1 MVLKHCDLMFKKR
14 RKTKVIK
21 WKETVTFILW
31 QPSIKSS
38 IMQRDNRK
46 LVQCVS
52 VIGCQSPQQLKCVL
66 LYAVYTELMQLFCPL
81 SSLCQSGLGQGNI
94 GSPSSPLAVLVNQWR
109 LVGFVWWPS
118 NVVSPFLLLPFC
130 MYYFFLFL
138 LLLCCR
144 VVYGPLS
151 LFSEIKDS
159 KLAQRFKEP
168 FFCH

>member
-1 MVLKHCDLMFKKR
+1 MFKKKNESN
-14 RKTKVIK
+14 KT
-21 WKETVTFILW
+21 EENCHFILW

-81 SSLCQSGLGQGNI
+81 SSLCQSGLGWGNI
-94 GSPSSPLAVLVNQWR
+94 CSPSSPLAVLVNQWR
-109 LVGFVWWPS
+109 LVDFVWWPS

-138 LLLCCR
+138 LLLCCC
-144 VVYGPLS
+144 VVYRPLS
-151 LFSEIKDS
+151 LLRDKR
-159 KLAQRFKEP
+159 L
-168 FFCH
+168 